1 MNAPDVNQRLLL
13 DTNVLIWTLSSSNK
27 ISRRAER
34 AMSRPAVSLTVSV
47 VSVWEIVLKHHA
59 GKLRLPAGL
68 DRVVDQIL
76 YGSPWTI
83 LPVAPEHLPA
93 LAALP
98 AIHRDPFDRL
108 LIAQARHEGM
118 AILTADEQFKEY
130 AVRTIW

>member
-1 MNAPDVNQRLLL
+1 MNEPLLL

-34 AMSRPAVSLTVSV
+34 AMSRPLASLAVSV

-59 GKLRLPAGL
+59 GRLRLPAGL
-68 DRVVDQIL
+68 HQVVDQIL

-98 AIHRDPFDRL
+98 AIHTDPFDRL

-118 AILTADEQFKEY
+118 AILTADEQFKKY
-130 AVRTIW
+130 DVHTIW